1 MADIDKALPNEVRKE
16 IEIPGEEEIQEQVIE
31 EAEKEQQSPEAVDIQ
46 ENEDGSVDI
55 NLDPQAA
62 TPEGGDEHYA
72 NLAEFLPDDVLGR
85 LGSDLSSKY
94 QDYVSSRKD
103 WEKTYTS
110 GLDLLGFKYD
120 NRSEPFA
127 GASGATHP
135 VLAEAVTQFQALAYK
150 ELLPADG
157 PVRTQV
163 MGIPTAEKT
172 DQASRVKDFM
182 NYQIMDQMKEYEPEF
197 DSMLF
202 HLPLSGS
209 TFKKVYY
216 DEMEQRAV
224 SKFVPADDL
233 IVPYTATSLDDAEAI
248 IHRVKISENELK
260 KQQVAGFYRD
270 IELGKPTAGE
280 SEVEKK
286 ERELE
291 GTKKSKE
298 EDIYTILECHVDLDL
313 EGFEDAD
320 PQTGEPSGIKIP
332 YIVTLEEGSREILSI
347 KRNYEIGDPLKNK
360 VQYFVHFKFL
370 PGLGFYG
377 FGLIHMI
384 GGLSRTATSALRQLL
399 DAGTLSNL
407 PAGFKQRGIRIRD
420 DAQSIQPGEFRD
432 VDAPGGNLRDS
443 FMMLPFKEPSQTLLA
458 LMGTVVQ
465 AGQRFASIADMQ
477 VGDGNQQAA
486 VGTTVALLERGSRTM
501 SAIHKRIYSA
511 LKNEFRLMA
520 RVFKLYLPQ
529 EYPYDVVGG
538 QRMIKQQDFDDRV
551 DILPVAD
558 PNIFS
563 QTQRISLAQTEL
575 QLAQSNPQ
583 MHNLYNAY
591 RSMYEALGVKN
602 IDSILM
608 KPEQPQPKDPALEH
622 IDALGS
628 KPFQAFPGQ
637 NHRSHITAHLNFM
650 STNLARNNPMVMAS
664 LEKNIFEHISL
675 MAQEQVELEF
685 RDEMQQLQQMQMQM
699 QQMQQSPQMMEMQQ
713 NPQMMQQMQMQN
725 QQMQMKIQ
733 EMNQKIE
740 SRKAELVAD
749 MMEEFM
755 KEEQKIT
762 SQFDNDPIA
771 KLRSRELDLRAQ
783 ENARKEKEANER
795 MDLDKMKAMMNQQNQ
810 DEKLQQN
817 EELAQLRADT
827 SIEKTVLSKTLPSS
841 DSMMPNIEIM
851 RKG

>member
-1 MADIDKALPNEVRKE
+1 MAEDNIDKALPNEPRKE
-16 IEIPGEEEIQEQVIE
+16 FEIPGEEEIQEQIIE
-31 EAEKEQQSPEAVDIQ
+31 EVQEAQESPDDVEVQ

-62 TPEGGDEHYA
+62 SPEGGDEHYS
-72 NLAEFLPDDVLGR
+72 NLADFLPDDVLGG
-85 LGSDLSSKY
+85 LASDLNSRY
-94 QDYVSSRKD
+94 MDYSASRKD
-103 WEKTYTS
+103 WEKTYTT

-120 NRSEPFA
+120 NRTEPFS

-157 PVRTQV
+157 PVRTQIL
-163 MGIPTAEKT
+163 GLPTPEKT
-172 DQASRVKDFM
+172 QQANRVKDFM

-197 DSMLF
+197 DQMLF
-202 HLPLSGS
+202 NLPLAGS
-209 TFKKVYY
+209 AFKKVYY
-216 DEMEQRAV
+216 DDMEQRAV

-248 IHRVKISENELK
+248 IHRVKISENELR

-270 IELGKPTAGE
+270 IDLGKPQDKETD
-280 SEVEKK
+280 VEKK

-291 GTKKSKE
+291 GVTKSGKD
-298 EDIYTILECHVDLDL
+298 EDVFTLLECHVDLDL
-313 EGFEDAD
+313 EGFEDVN
-320 PQTGEPSGIKIP
+320 QETGEPSGIKIP

-347 KRNYEIGDPLKNK
+347 RRNYEIGDPKK
-360 VQYFVHFKFL
+360 KKIQYFVHFKFL

-384 GGLSRTATSALRQLL
+384 GGLSRTATTALRQLL

-407 PAGFKQRGIRIRD
+407 PAGFKMRGIRIRD

-443 FMMLPFKEPSQTLLA
+443 FMMLPFKEPSQTLLS
-458 LMGTVVQ
+458 LMGIVVQ
-465 AGQRFASIADMQ
+465 AGQRFASIADLQ

-511 LKNEFRLMA
+511 LKNEFRIMA

-538 QRMIKQQDFDDRV
+538 QRTIKQSDFDDRV

-583 MHNLYNAY
+583 MHNLYQAY
-591 RSMYEALGVKN
+591 RNMYEALGVKN
-602 IDSILM
+602 IDSVLI
-608 KPEQPQPKDPALEH
+608 KPMQPTPKDPALEH
-622 IDALGS
+622 IDSMAG
-628 KPFQAFPGQ
+628 KQFQAFPGQ
-637 NHRSHITAHLNFM
+637 DHRAHITAHLNFM
-650 STNLARNNPMVMAS
+650 ATNIARNNPMVMGS

-675 MAQEQVELEF
+675 MAQEQVEVEF
-685 RDEMQQLQQMQMQM
+685 RDELIQIQQM
-699 QQMQQSPQMMEMQQ
+699 QQMMQQ
-713 NPQMMQQMQMQN
+713 NPQMAQQMQ
-725 QQMQMKIQ
+725 IQ
-733 EMNQKIE
+733 LKMLTEKIE
-740 SRKAELVAD
+740 ARKAQLIAE

-755 KEEQKIT
+755 NEEKKIT

-771 KLRSRELDLRAQ
+771 KLRSRELDLRAM
-783 ENARKEKEANER
+783 ENDRKEREGNER
-795 MDLDKMKAMMNQQNQ
+795 INLDKMKTMMNQANQ
-810 DEKLQQN
+810 DEKLEQN
-817 EELAQLRADT
+817 EELAKLRADT
-827 SIEKTVLSKTLPSS
+827 SIEKTILSKTIPST
-841 DSMMPNIEIM
+841 DSMMKNSAPTMPKVKIFRGEN
-851 RKG
+851 

>member
-16 IEIPGEEEIQEQVIE
+16 FELPSEQEVQEQLIE
-31 EAEKEQQSPEAVDIQ
+31 ETEAQEESLGPVDIQ

-55 NLDPQAA
+55 DLDPQAA
-62 TPEGGDEHYA
+62 SPEGGDEHYA
-72 NLAEFLPDDVLGR
+72 NLADFLPDDVLAS
-85 LGSDLSSKY
+85 LASDLNSKY
-94 QDYVSSRKD
+94 MDYTSSRKE
-103 WEKTYTS
+103 WEKTYIQ
-110 GLDLLGFKYD
+110 GLDLLGFKYT
-120 NRSEPFA
+120 NRTEPFQ
-127 GASGATHP
+127 GASGVTHP

-163 MGIPTAEKT
+163 IGLSTPEKT
-172 DQASRVKDFM
+172 QQAERVKDFM
-182 NYQIMDQMKEYEPEF
+182 NYEIMEKMKEYEPEF
-197 DSMLF
+197 DQMLF
-202 HLPLSGS
+202 NLPLAGS

-216 DEMEQRAV
+216 DDMEQRAV

-248 IHRVKISENELK
+248 IHRLKISENDLR

-270 IELGKPTAGE
+270 IDLGKPTTGE
-280 SEVEKK
+280 SDVEKK

-291 GTKKSKE
+291 GTTKSKE
-298 EDIYTILECHVDLDL
+298 EDVYTILECHVDLDL
-313 EGFEDAD
+313 EGFEDPD
-320 PQTGEPSGIKIP
+320 PETGEPSGIKIP

-347 KRNYEIGDPLKNK
+347 KRNYEPGDPLKKK

-443 FMMLPFKEPSQTLLA
+443 FMMLPFKEPSQTLLS
-458 LMGTVVQ
+458 LMGVVVQ
-465 AGQRFASIADMQ
+465 AGQRFASIADLQ

-511 LKNEFRLMA
+511 LKNEFRIMA

-583 MHNLYNAY
+583 IHNLYQAY
-591 RSMYEALGVKN
+591 RNMYEALGVKN
-602 IDSILM
+602 IDSVLI
-608 KPEQPQPKDPALEH
+608 KPMQPTPKDPALEH

-637 NHRSHITAHLNFM
+637 DHRSHITAHLNFM
-650 STNLARNNPMVMAS
+650 ATNMARNNPMVMAS

-685 RDEMQQLQQMQMQM
+685 RDEMQQLQQMQMQA
-699 QQMQQSPQMMEMQQ
+699 QQ
-713 NPQMMQQMQMQN
+713 NPQMAQQIQMQVQQMT
-725 QQMQMKIQ
+725 
-733 EMNQKIE
+733 QKIE
-740 SRKAELVAD
+740 ARKAQLVAD

-817 EELAQLRADT
+817 EELAKLRADT
-827 SIEKTVLSKTLPSS
+827 SIEKTILGKTLPSS
-841 DSMMPNIEIM
+841 DSMMPNVAIM

>member
-1 MADIDKALPNEVRKE
+1 MADNIDKALPNEPRKE
-16 IEIPGEEEIQEQVIE
+16 FEIPGQEDIQEQVVE
-31 EAEKEQQSPEAVDIQ
+31 EVTEQSQAPEDVEVQ

-55 NLDPQAA
+55 NLDPKAA
-62 TPEGGDEHYA
+62 SPEGGDEHYA
-72 NLAEFLPDDVLGR
+72 NLAEFLPDEVLGR
-85 LGSDLSSKY
+85 LASDLNSKY
-94 QDYVSSRKD
+94 MDYSSSRKD
-103 WEKTYTS
+103 WERTYTT

-120 NRSEPFA
+120 NRTEPFS

-163 MGIPTAEKT
+163 LGIPSPEKT
-172 DQASRVKDFM
+172 QQASRVKDFM

-197 DSMLF
+197 DQMLF
-202 HLPLSGS
+202 NLPLAGS
-209 TFKKVYY
+209 AFKKVYY
-216 DEMEQRAV
+216 DDMEQRAV

-248 IHRVKISENELK
+248 IHRVKMSENDLR
-260 KQQVAGFYRD
+260 KQQVSGFYRD
-270 IELGKPTAGE
+270 VDLGKPTE
-280 SEVEKK
+280 RETDVEKK

-291 GTKKSKE
+291 GITKSGKD
-298 EDIYTILECHVDLDL
+298 EDVFTLLECHVDLDL
-313 EGFEDAD
+313 EGFEDVN
-320 PQTGEPSGIKIP
+320 PQDGEPSGIKIP

-347 KRNYEIGDPLKNK
+347 RRNYEVGDPKK
-360 VQYFVHFKFL
+360 KKIQYFVHFKFL

-384 GGLSRTATSALRQLL
+384 GGLSRTATTALRQLL

-407 PAGFKQRGIRIRD
+407 PAGFKMRGIRIRD

-443 FMMLPFKEPSQTLLA
+443 FMMLPFKEPSQTLLS
-458 LMGTVVQ
+458 LMGIVVQ
-465 AGQRFASIADMQ
+465 AGQRFASIADLQ

-511 LKNEFRLMA
+511 LKNEFKILA

-538 QRMIKQQDFDDRV
+538 QRTIKQSDFDDRV

-575 QLAQSNPQ
+575 QLATSNPQ
-583 MHNLYNAY
+583 MHNLYQAY
-591 RSMYEALGVKN
+591 RNMYEALGVKD
-602 IDSILM
+602 IDQVLIRPM
-608 KPEQPQPKDPALEH
+608 QPTPKDPALEH
-622 IDALGS
+622 IDALGGRQ
-628 KPFQAFPGQ
+628 FQAFPGQ
-637 NHRSHITAHLNFM
+637 DHRAHITAHLNFM
-650 STNLARNNPMVMAS
+650 ATNMARNNPMVMAS

-675 MAQEQVELEF
+675 MAQEQIELEY
-685 RDEMQQLQQMQMQM
+685 RDELVQLQQMQMM
-699 QQMQQSPQMMEMQQ
+699 MQQ
-713 NPQMMQQMQMQN
+713 NPQMAQQLQMQVMMMTQR
-725 QQMQMKIQ
+725 
-733 EMNQKIE
+733 IE
-740 SRKAELVAD
+740 ARKAQLIAE

-755 KEEQKIT
+755 QEEKKIT

-771 KLRSRELDLRAQ
+771 KLRARELDLRAQ
-783 ENARKEKEANER
+783 ENFRKEQEGKDR
-795 MDLDKMKAMMNQQNQ
+795 MNLDKMKAMMNQSNQ
-810 DEKLQQN
+810 DDKLQQN
-817 EELAQLRADT
+817 EELAKLRADT
-827 SIEKTVLSKTLPSS
+827 SIEKTILSKTLPSTDS
-841 DSMMPNIEIM
+841 MMKNQGSMMPNIKVM
-851 RKG
+851 RGGNE